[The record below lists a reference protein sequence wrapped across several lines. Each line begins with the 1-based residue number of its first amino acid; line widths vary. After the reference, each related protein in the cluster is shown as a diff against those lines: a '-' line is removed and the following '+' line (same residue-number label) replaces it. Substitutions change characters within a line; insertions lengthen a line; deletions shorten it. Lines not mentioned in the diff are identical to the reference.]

1 MIRYDRIWPFSKW
14 TVTSMIFIIVLKI
27 YLRMMMTQ
35 ISGDIK
41 SGRYPRTNFFETTE
55 KANGFTEATGGI
67 VAHHDSL
74 ASVLMRDHKQTW
86 ALNQRRKNEQI

>member
-1 MIRYDRIWPFSKW
+1 MIRYDRIWPFSKR
-14 TVTSMIFIIVLKI
+14 TVTSMIIVLKI

-41 SGRYPRTNFFETTE
+41 SGRYLRTHFFETTE
-55 KANGFTEATGGI
+55 KANGSTEATGGI
-67 VAHHDSL
+67 LAHHDSL

-86 ALNQRRKNEQI
+86 ALNQRTKYEKV